1 MVTRLYV
8 DNFRCLVNFEL
19 KLDETN
25 ILLGANG
32 SGKTSVLDVLRRIQN
47 LVARGA
53 KVEEA
58 FPTSDLSL
66 TQARDMQHIEVDLQI
81 DDGAYRYT

>member
-1 MVTRLYV
+1 MVTRIYV

-32 SGKTSVLDVLRRIQN
+32 SGKTSVLDALRRIQN
-47 LVARGA
+47 LVARGGRI
-53 KVEEA
+53 EEE

-66 TQARDMQHIEVDLQI
+66 LQDHLSNLREAVSLAI
-81 DDGAYRYT
+81 GATHGT